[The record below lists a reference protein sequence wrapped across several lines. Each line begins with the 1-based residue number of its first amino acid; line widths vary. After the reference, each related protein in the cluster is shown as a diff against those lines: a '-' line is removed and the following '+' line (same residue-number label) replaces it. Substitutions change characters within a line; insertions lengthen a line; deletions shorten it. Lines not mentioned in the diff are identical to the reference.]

1 MPSDNES
8 FYFLSS
14 SKDDEP
20 ALAEEEGGSADSHT
34 EDGYKTNN
42 SLIHVIAGLARKQI
56 MANSHCVHFKVI
68 TK

>member
-1 MPSDNES
+1 MLEPPALIHHDNES

-34 EDGYKTNN
+34 EDRYKTNN
-42 SLIHVIAGLARKQI
+42 FLIHVIAGFGKKTD
-56 MANSHCVHFKVI
+56 NG
-68 TK
+68 